1 MIENFPIKYVALS
14 DDGQQLAAAGTNGL
28 ILYNRLLRSWRMFG
42 DQSQVWHAFLLSS

>member
-14 DDGQQLAAAGTNGL
+14 DDGQQLAAAGKNGF

-42 DQSQVWHAFLLSS
+42 DQNQVSHISITS